1 MSPSP
6 TPCPPRG
13 LLFLCVANSARS
25 QLAEGWARALA
36 PAGTPVYSAGSE
48 PGRLNPYAVAA
59 MREVGID
66 IADQRSKGLDE
77 VPLGEIRTVVTLCAD
92 EVCPTLPEGVERLHW
107 PFADPAGR
115 GESEEQALG
124 AFRDARDAIGRRL
137 RAWLAERA

>member
-6 TPCPPRG
+6 APCPPRG

-25 QLAEGWARALA
+25 QLAEGWARTLT

-48 PGRLNPYAVAA
+48 PGSLNPHAVTV

-77 VPLGEIRTVVTLCAD
+77 WYDLPAD
-92 EVCPTLPEGVERLHW
+92 
-107 PFADPAGR
+107 ADPCNHT
-115 GESEEQALG
+115 
-124 AFRDARDAIGRRL
+124 FRPITKPSL
-137 RAWLAERA
+137 S